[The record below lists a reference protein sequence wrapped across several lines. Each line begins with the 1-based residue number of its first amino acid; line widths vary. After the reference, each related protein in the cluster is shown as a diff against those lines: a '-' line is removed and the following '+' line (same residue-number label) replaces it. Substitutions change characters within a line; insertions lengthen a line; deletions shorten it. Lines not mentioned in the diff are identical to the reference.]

1 MALNLSRN
9 SRLFI
14 STVTAGFDSTNTW
27 EVQMQ
32 DGFSFSQGIDS
43 TEITVSE
50 AGATPTRGAETFNS
64 ALQPADWAFTS
75 YMRSYVDAG
84 AATIQTTEAILWHA
98 LATNA
103 TPDFGLAGVPNAR
116 GQLDRFH
123 VDFEDSDHHELA
135 KIHLLFNVDNVW
147 YRISDCQVNQAD
159 IDFSIDGIAMVAW
172 SGQGTVLRDITDTPS
187 AYPDIITPEIVAGTD
202 PTVVAVGARGVA
214 STDGG
219 TGNTTATEYLAVPS
233 SATYIKNKLSTL
245 SLVGARVGQNDNTI
259 AYAIAI
265 TGGNLSITNN
275 ITYITPETL
284 SIVDTPIG
292 SFSGAR
298 SMTGQLT
305 CYLDTK
311 DNGSST
317 LIRNLSNNLS
327 TKNSYSM
334 VLNLGG
340 PSGPRVVFALPY
352 AQLAVPVIEVA
363 DVLGLNIDFA
373 AQGANGIEAAADMSE
388 ITIEYFN
395 A

>member
-75 YMRSYVDAG
+75 YMRSYVDADSSM
-84 AATIQTTEAILWHA
+84 QTTEAILWHA

-103 TPDFGLAGVPNAR
+103 APDFSSTGVVNAR
-116 GQLDRFH
+116 GSASNFH
-123 VDFEDSDHHELA
+123 VDFLDSDHHELT
-135 KIHLLFNVDNVW
+135 KLHLFFNVDNVW

-172 SGQGTVLRDITDTPS
+172 SGQGTVLRDVTDTPS
-187 AYPDIITPEIVAGTD
+187 AYPDIITTEIVGGTD
-202 PTVVAVGARGVA
+202 PIAIQAVNRGLA
-214 STDGG
+214 TSDGDG
-219 TGNTTATEYLAVPS
+219 DSIVSEYLAVPA

-245 SLVGARVGQNDNTI
+245 SLVGDSTT
-259 AYAIAI
+259 YAIAI
-265 TGGNLSITNN
+265 TGGNLSIANN

-284 SIVDTPIG
+284 SVVDSPIG
-292 SFSGAR
+292 SFSGSR

-311 DNGSST
+311 SNGSST
-317 LIRNLSNNLS
+317 LIKNLSNNLS
-327 TKNSYSM
+327 PKNSYALA
-334 VLNLGG
+334 LNLGG
-340 PSGPRVVFALPY
+340 PTGPHVVFDIPN

-373 AQGANGIEAAADMSE
+373 AQGADGIDTSAAMNE
-388 ITIEYFN
+388 ITVEYYVS
-395 A
+395 

>member
-14 STVTAGFDSTNTW
+14 STVTTGFDSTNTW

-75 YMRSYVDAG
+75 YMRSYIDADSVM
-84 AATIQTTEAILWHA
+84 QTTEAILWHA

-103 TPDFGLAGVPNAR
+103 DPDFSASGVANAR
-116 GQLDRFH
+116 GSISNFH
-123 VDFEDSDHHELA
+123 VDFLDSDHHELT
-135 KIHLLFNVDNVW
+135 KLHLFFNVDNVW

-172 SGQGTVLRDITDTPS
+172 SGQGTVLRDVTDTLS
-187 AYPDIITPEIVAGTD
+187 AFPDIISADIIGGTD
-202 PTVVAVGARGVA
+202 PTAVAYADRGTA
-214 STDGG
+214 LTDGG
-219 TGNTTATEYLAVPS
+219 TGTTTATEYLAVPA

-245 SLVGARVGQNDNTI
+245 SLVGAAGQND
-259 AYAIAI
+259 AAVSYAIAI

-284 SIVDTPIG
+284 SVVDTPLG
-292 SFSGAR
+292 SFSGSR

-311 DNGSST
+311 SNGSST
-317 LIRNLSNNLS
+317 LIKNLSNNLN
-327 TKNSYSM
+327 TKNSYALT
-334 VLNLGG
+334 LNLGG
-340 PSGPRVVFALPY
+340 PTGPRVVFDIPN

-373 AQGANGIEAAADMSE
+373 AQGANGIDTAANMDE
-388 ITIEYFN
+388 ITVEYYVS
-395 A
+395 

>member
-172 SGQGTVLRDITDTPS
+172 SGQGTVLRDVTDTPS
-187 AYPDIITPEIVAGTD
+187 AHPDIITADIAGGTD
-202 PTVVAVGARGVA
+202 PIAIQAVNRGLA
-214 STDGG
+214 TSDGDG
-219 TGNTTATEYLAVPS
+219 DSIVSEYLAVPA

-245 SLVGARVGQNDNTI
+245 SLVGDSTT
-259 AYAIAI
+259 YAIAI

-340 PSGPRVVFALPY
+340 PTGPRVVFALPY

-373 AQGANGIEAAADMSE
+373 AQGANGIDTAAAMNE
-388 ITIEYFN
+388 ITVEYYVS
-395 A
+395 